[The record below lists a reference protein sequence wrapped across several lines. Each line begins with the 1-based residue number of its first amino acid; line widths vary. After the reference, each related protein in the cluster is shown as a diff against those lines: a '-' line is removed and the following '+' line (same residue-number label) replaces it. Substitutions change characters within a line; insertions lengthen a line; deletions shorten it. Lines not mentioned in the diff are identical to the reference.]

1 MVPVGVREVFR
12 VLCEEAGCCVCSGG
26 QGDAWAPGGGWA
38 EKRLLDADTQVIL
51 GLLNGRDRS
60 FRAALQGWVVVPEPA
75 AGQLVVCLTLR
86 HLGY

>member
-1 MVPVGVREVFR
+1 MYIRGAR
-12 VLCEEAGCCVCSGG
+12 GM
-26 QGDAWAPGGGWA
+26 PGSLARGWA
-38 EKRLLDADTQVIL
+38 EKRLLDMDTQVIL
-51 GLLNGRDRS
+51 GLLSGRDRS